1 MSEAQGLSLDAR
13 QRKIDNILN
22 KTFLDIGIF
31 SLLGWSVGLGASLF
45 FRKKAP
51 VRNLLAGVGGSYGFV
66 LNRVH
71 LKQYA

>member
-22 KTFLDIGIF
+22 KTFLDIGVF

-45 FRKKAP
+45 FRQKAP